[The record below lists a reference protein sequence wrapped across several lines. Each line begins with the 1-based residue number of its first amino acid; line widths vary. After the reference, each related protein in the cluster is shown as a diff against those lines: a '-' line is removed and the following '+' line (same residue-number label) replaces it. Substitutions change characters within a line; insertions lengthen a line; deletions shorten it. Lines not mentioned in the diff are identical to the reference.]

1 MIVDCAVYQ
10 SGERQPD
17 PLSLEDALESLDGP
31 DALVWI
37 ELVAPTPSELDR
49 VAAELQIHPLVIED
63 ALKPHQRPKLESYP
77 SSALLVLKTVERA
90 VTVDERRPAR
100 RGTTAFGELQVIIG
114 PQFVIT
120 VRHGQTDPVA
130 DARLAFHRELGFPRE
145 GVAAVLYALT
155 DAVVDRYEQACDDI
169 EEVID
174 GIEDRVFMPGANNAA
189 ELIFEQKR
197 STLTFLRNVAPLVDV
212 MTRLATSQPR
222 SVFEV
227 PPTVTPYFRDVLD
240 HLLRVQSRL
249 EQSRDLLAAALEANL
264 AQITVR
270 QNEDMRAISG
280 WAAIIAVPTL
290 FAGVWGMN
298 FAHMPELEPVWG
310 YPLALLTIAASS
322 YITYRRLKRN
332 GWL

>member
-10 SGERQPD
+10 SGERQSD

-37 ELVAPTPSELDR
+37 ELVSPTPSELDR
-49 VAAELQIHPLVIED
+49 VATELQIHPLVVED

-77 SSALLVLKTVERA
+77 SSALLVLKTAERS
-90 VTVDERRPAR
+90 TVGDDKRPVR
-100 RGTTAFGELQVIIG
+100 RGTASFGELQVIIG

-120 VRHGQTDPVA
+120 VRHGESDPVA
-130 DARLAFHRELGFPRE
+130 DARHALDRDPDFLRQGA
-145 GVAAVLYALT
+145 AAVLYALT

-169 EEVID
+169 EAVID
-174 GIEDRVFMPGANNAA
+174 SIEDRVFTPGANNAA

-212 MTRLATSQPR
+212 MTRLATPQQR
-222 SVFEV
+222 SDFDVA
-227 PPTVTPYFRDVLD
+227 PTVLPYFRDVLD

-249 EQSRDLLAAALEANL
+249 EQARDLLAAALDANL
-264 AQITVR
+264 AQISVR

-280 WAAIIAVPTL
+280 WAAIIAVPTM
-290 FAGVWGMN
+290 FAGIWGMN

-310 YPLALLTIAASS
+310 YPLALLTIVASS
-322 YITYRRLKRN
+322 FITYRRLKRN

>member
-1 MIVDCAVYQ
+1 MIVDCSVYQ
-10 SGERQPD
+10 LGERQPG

-37 ELVAPTPSELDR
+37 ELFAPTPSELDR
-49 VAAELQIHPLVIED
+49 VAAELLIHPLVIED

-77 SSALLVLKTVERA
+77 SSSLLVLKTVERSA
-90 VTVDERRPAR
+90 GVDETRPVRRR
-100 RGTTAFGELQVIIG
+100 TNSFGELLVIVG

-120 VRHGQTDPVA
+120 VRHGQSDPVA
-130 DARLAFHRELGFPRE
+130 DARLAFDREPGFLRE

-155 DAVVDRYEQACDDI
+155 DAVVDRYEQACDEI

-174 GIEDRVFMPGANNAA
+174 GIEDRVFMSGANNAA

-197 STLTFLRNVAPLVDV
+197 STLIFLRNVAPLVDV
-212 MTRLATSQPR
+212 MTRLATPQAR
-222 SVFEV
+222 AVFEV

-249 EQSRDLLAAALEANL
+249 EQSRDLLAAALDANL
-264 AQITVR
+264 AQISVR

-298 FAHMPELEPVWG
+298 FAHMPELEHPWG
-310 YPLALLTIAASS
+310 YPVALLTIAASS
-322 YITYRRLKRN
+322 FLTYRRLKRN

>member
-17 PLSLEDALESLDGP
+17 PLSLEDAFESLDGP
-31 DALVWI
+31 DVFVWI

-49 VAAELQIHPLVIED
+49 VAAELMIHPLVIED

-77 SSALLVLKTVERA
+77 SSALLVLKTVEHR
-90 VTVDERRPAR
+90 VTADEPRSGRRS
-100 RGTTAFGELQVIIG
+100 TTSFGELQVIVG

-120 VRHGQTDPVA
+120 VRHGQNDPVS
-130 DARLAFHRELGFPRE
+130 DARRAFDREPGFLRE
-145 GVAAVLYALT
+145 GVAAVLYSLA
-155 DAVVDRYEQACDDI
+155 DAVVDRYEHACDEI
-169 EEVID
+169 EAVID
-174 GIEDRVFMPGANNAA
+174 SIEDRVFMAGANNAA

-197 STLTFLRNVAPLVDV
+197 STLTFLRNVVPLVDV
-212 MTRLATSQPR
+212 MTRLATSQTR
-222 SVFEV
+222 SVLEV
-227 PPTVTPYFRDVLD
+227 PPTVAPYFRDVLD

-264 AQITVR
+264 AQISVR

-290 FAGVWGMN
+290 IAGVWGMN
-298 FAHMPELEPVWG
+298 FAHMPELEQTWG
-310 YPLALLTIAASS
+310 YPLALLTIGASS
-322 YITYRRLKRN
+322 FITYRRLKRN